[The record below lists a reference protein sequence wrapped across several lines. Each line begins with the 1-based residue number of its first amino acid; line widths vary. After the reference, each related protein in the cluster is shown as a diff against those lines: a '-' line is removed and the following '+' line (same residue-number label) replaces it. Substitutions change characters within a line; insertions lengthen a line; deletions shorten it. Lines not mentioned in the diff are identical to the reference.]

1 MRSLCKSD
9 YSYLFVS
16 YIPKD
21 LQNYFNGKTKFRVS
35 LKSGI
40 YIESRRLSQ
49 SLQIVMQ
56 RIYEEIRSM
65 KSDLTLDDVKDILRK
80 EIKRS
85 QTHSNYFSYLAVD
98 RRDDVSITE
107 GLERLEKEEEELRN
121 KKKSE
126 FDSEVETILR
136 KEGFKIDK
144 KSLYFKRLFRQLKEN
159 LIEVKHRTIQRKR
172 DLILGERKS
181 EWDLVDDLMEELK
194 HEKVKQVINSIP
206 ESELEK
212 ESPLLSQVRVTQR
225 TVL

>member
-1 MRSLCKSD
+1 MRFLCKSD

-21 LQNYFNGKTKFRVS
+21 LQNYFKGKTKFRVS

-85 QTHSNYFSYLAVD
+85 QTHSNYFSYL
-98 RRDDVSITE
+98 S
-107 GLERLEKEEEELRN
+107 
-121 KKKSE
+121 
-126 FDSEVETILR
+126 F
-136 KEGFKIDK
+136 
-144 KSLYFKRLFRQLKEN
+144 
-159 LIEVKHRTIQRKR
+159 
-172 DLILGERKS
+172 
-181 EWDLVDDLMEELK
+181 
-194 HEKVKQVINSIP
+194 
-206 ESELEK
+206 
-212 ESPLLSQVRVTQR
+212 
-225 TVL
+225 